1 MEGVEN
7 MNDIITISI
16 IVPIYNV
23 EKYVRQCI
31 ESIINQTYKNLQ
43 IIVVDDGSQDD
54 TLDLLQSYEDERLT
68 VLTAERNTAFR
79 LYDTAKSKI
88 Q

>member
-1 MEGVEN
+1 MEPLV
-7 MNDIITISI
+7 TVLISS
-16 IVPIYNV
+16 YNHA
-23 EKYVRQCI
+23 KYI
-31 ESIINQTYKNLQ
+31 AAGLESVLNQSYKNLQ

-88 Q
+88 QG